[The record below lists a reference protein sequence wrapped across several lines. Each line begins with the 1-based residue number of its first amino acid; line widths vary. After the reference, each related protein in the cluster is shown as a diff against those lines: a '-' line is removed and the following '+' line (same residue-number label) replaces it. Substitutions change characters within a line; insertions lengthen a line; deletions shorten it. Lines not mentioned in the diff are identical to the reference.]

1 MSRGAPR
8 RGDILESNLDPTHGR
23 EIRGSRPVLVL
34 SADEFNKA
42 SGLLLVAPISQGGA
56 ASRET
61 GFSVTL
67 MGAGTRTQGIILCDQ
82 SRTLDA
88 RARTFRRLE
97 TAPQSIVQ
105 EALEAVR
112 SILE

>member
-1 MSRGAPR
+1 MSRGIPQ
-8 RGDILESNLDPTHGR
+8 RGDILELSLDPTHGR

-34 SADEFNKA
+34 SADAFNKA
-42 SGLLLVAPISQGGA
+42 SGLLLVAPITQGGL

-67 MGAGTRTQGIILCDQ
+67 MGAGTSTQGSVLCDQ
-82 SRTLDA
+82 TRTVDA
-88 RARTFRRLE
+88 RARTFKRIE
-97 TAPQSIVQ
+97 KAPQPLVQ
-105 EALEAVR
+105 AALDALR

>member
-1 MSRGAPR
+1 MSRGIPQ
-8 RGDILESNLDPTHGR
+8 RGDILELSLDPTQGR

-34 SADEFNKA
+34 SADAFNKA
-42 SGLLLVAPISQGGA
+42 SGLLLVAPITQGGA

-67 MGAGTRTQGIILCDQ
+67 IGAGTSTQGVVLCDQ
-82 SRTLDA
+82 TRTVDA
-88 RARTFRRLE
+88 RARSFKRIE
-97 TAPQSIVQ
+97 KASSSVVQ
-105 EALEAVR
+105 EALDAVR

>member
-1 MSRGAPR
+1 VSAVR
-8 RGDILESNLDPTHGR
+8 RGDILALSLDPTRGR

-34 SADEFNKA
+34 SADAFNKA

-67 MGAGTRTQGIILCDQ
+67 MGSGTTTQGVVLCDQ
-82 SRTLDA
+82 TRTIDA
-88 RARTFRRLE
+88 RARQFRRIE
-97 TAPQSIVQ
+97 RAP
-105 EALEAVR
+105 EAVVAEVLDAVR
-112 SILE
+112 AILE

>member
-1 MSRGAPR
+1 MSRGIPQ
-8 RGDILESNLDPTHGR
+8 RGEILELDLDPTRGR

-34 SADEFNKA
+34 SADAFNKA
-42 SGLLLVAPISQGGA
+42 SGLLLVAPITQGGT

-61 GFSVTL
+61 GFSVNL
-67 MGAGTRTQGIILCDQ
+67 MGSGTRTQGVVLCDQ
-82 SRTLDA
+82 TRTVDA
-88 RARTFRRLE
+88 RDRIFTRIEKAPPRLVE
-97 TAPQSIVQ
+97 